1 MGCKRPL
8 FETSVML
15 VVVGL
20 TNGFCSDQSYGEVGT
35 GDWGLGT
42 GDWGLGT
49 GDWGLGTGDWGL
61 GTGDSA
67 GTLLPARRLTR
78 PLPASRLPLPGRLAS
93 RFPQAASFRSTAPTR
108 ERLPTPSFASTRSTW
123 LRAVKRLTPSF
134 SATS

>member
-20 TNGFCSDQSYGEVGT
+20 TNGFCSDQSYGELGT

-61 GTGDSA
+61 GTRPGRSYRR
-67 GTLLPARRLTR
+67 GGLLGHF
-78 PLPASRLPLPGRLAS
+78 PLPVS
-93 RFPQAASFRSTAPTR
+93 RFPVVSPPASLKLPHSAAPHRLVSGCRRPASPAHAPR
-108 ERLPTPSFASTRSTW
+108 GCAP
-123 LRAVKRLTPSF
+123 
-134 SATS
+134 